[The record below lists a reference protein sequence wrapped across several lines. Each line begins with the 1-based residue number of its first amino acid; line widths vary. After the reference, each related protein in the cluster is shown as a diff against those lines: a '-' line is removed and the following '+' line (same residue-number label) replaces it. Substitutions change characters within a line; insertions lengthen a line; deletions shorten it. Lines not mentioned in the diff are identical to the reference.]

1 MPLALGYSVKKKIK
15 TWFWTSVLFSTPLL
29 TMSGTHAAGLGRLNV
44 ISTVGQPLQAEVEL
58 LDVNPEDAKSIK
70 AKVGS
75 KEAYNAA
82 GLKGNGLDDVNIEV
96 KQKSNGTHYLS
107 ISSNKPMNE
116 SFLNLLVEA
125 EGANGSKFTRDY
137 SVLLDPNTQNS
148 KKKRARQQPATEESE
163 EETTTNNKKQNKKTR
178 TTSKGNAYRVKQ
190 GDTLS
195 KIALQNKPV
204 ELSLDQMLVVLY
216 ENNRNAFVKNN
227 MNNLKSGVI
236 IRIPKEGEVK
246 TPTRQAAKREVRLQ
260 ADDWHGYRQKVASSV
275 ITNRNAQQNK
285 PEESVSDSG
294 KITPKVN
301 EGATKQKGD
310 ILKLSGPNGA
320 QGKNDSQQVQTLQ
333 EENLVKEKA
342 LKEANERIQLLQ
354 RNLEEMKRL
363 LVLRNEE
370 LAKMQA
376 NAQAKPQQEPSPKP
390 EETPPAATD
399 WMTKFTSDPVYI
411 GAGIAA
417 LLAGLGLFAF
427 ARKRKKEQEEAER
440 KRQEAHRRRQAETAK
455 NYDDDDT
462 IAFKPVQLGSKE
474 SRKLDPLTE
483 VDILCSNG
491 RYDDAIQRLKDE
503 IVKTPRDFRLY
514 HKLLEI
520 YKDYKQD
527 KVSFEREAR
536 GLLDLLGTRNDP
548 NWEKAAAMGRVFDPI
563 NPLYQQDFSEPTPIQ
578 TALAAEDKFD
588 KTVEIN
594 GKDFADLYA
603 LDNSKDYNDSSVE
616 AVPLPDF
623 DSSQTRDKN
632 GNKLKNTALDD
643 MDLPDFAES
652 LNQASQNKTSS
663 KENLNATNASDDF
676 DIQNLF
682 NDDMDNTQ
690 NRQSGKSTPSDE
702 MTELSDFDALNE
714 PAPVSAE
721 PKKVDVTKKA
731 AEMDD
736 HGLDADFF
744 SQSDLPKSG
753 QAQTASL
760 DDTMNKVFE
769 SLPKENELSPPPM
782 NTILGDMQAALAQ
795 HSDDGFADLTAG
807 FDDAV
812 DFSAGSN
819 KGSTVHDNTLDFTS
833 DFELS
838 GEKKPNPNT
847 PASAPPV
854 NTAVFN
860 DNLMIASGDIDM
872 REYENAKK
880 LLLPILEHG
889 DPDQKEMAQELMSKI
904 PNKNK

>member
-70 AKVGS
+70 AKIGS

-96 KQKSNGTHYLS
+96 KQKNNGSHYLS

-125 EGANGSKFTRDY
+125 EGANGAKFTRDY
-137 SVLLDPNTQNS
+137 SVLLDPNKQDS
-148 KKKRARQQPATEESE
+148 KRKRTTQQPATEEA
-163 EETTTNNKKQNKKTR
+163 EETETTSSNKKQSKKTR
-178 TTSKGNAYRVKQ
+178 NNSKGNAYRVKQ

-195 KIALQNKPV
+195 KIALQNKSV

-246 TPTRQAAKREVRLQ
+246 APTRQAAKREVRLQ

-301 EGATKQKGD
+301 EGTTKPKGD
-310 ILKLSGPNGA
+310 ILKLSGPNGT
-320 QGKNDSQQVQTLQ
+320 QGKNDAQQVQTLQ

-342 LKEANERIQLLQ
+342 LKEANDRIQILQ

-363 LVLRNEE
+363 LVLRNDE

-376 NAQAKPQQEPSPKP
+376 TAQAKPKESKP
-390 EETPPAATD
+390 EETPPVTPPTD

-440 KRQEAHRRRQAETAK
+440 KRQEAHRRRQAEEAK
-455 NYDDDDT
+455 NYDNDDS
-462 IAFKPVQLGSKE
+462 IVVKPVHLG

-483 VDILCSNG
+483 IDILCSNG
-491 RYDDAIQRLKDE
+491 RYDDAIQRLNDE

-520 YKDYKQD
+520 YKEYKQD

-536 GLLDLLGTRNDP
+536 GLLDLLGSRNDP
-548 NWEKAAAMGRVFDPI
+548 NWEKAAAMGRIFDPA
-563 NPLYQQDFSEPTPIQ
+563 NPLYQQDFSEPTPIK

-588 KTVEIN
+588 KTIEIN

-623 DSSQTRDKN
+623 DPNQTRDKN
-632 GNKLKNTALDD
+632 NTKPQNSTLDD
-643 MDLPDFAES
+643 IDLPDFAES
-652 LNQASQNKTSS
+652 LTQASQNKAPR
-663 KENLNATNASDDF
+663 KETQNAAGTSDDF

-682 NDDMDNTQ
+682 NDDMENGQ
-690 NRQSGKSTPSDE
+690 NRQTGKATGLDD

-714 PAPVSAE
+714 TAPE

-731 AEMDD
+731 AMDD
-736 HGLDADFF
+736 HHLDADFF
-744 SQSDLPKSG
+744 SKSDFPQAG
-753 QAQTASL
+753 TAQTTSL

-769 SLPKENELSPPPM
+769 SLPKENELSPPPV

-795 HSDDGFADLTAG
+795 NSEDGFADLTAG
-807 FDDAV
+807 FDDGL
-812 DFSAGSN
+812 DFPPPAGN
-819 KGSTVHDNTLDFTS
+819 KGGGINDDTLDFTS

-838 GEKKPNPNT
+838 GEKKPTQNV
-847 PASAPPV
+847 ASSAAPV
-854 NTAVFN
+854 NTAAFN

-889 DPDQKEMAQELMSKI
+889 DPDQKEMAEELMSKI